1 MYNLG
6 NIVGAIFWGWYSDQ
20 YGRKRAALIISFRMN
35 SIHVLL
41 IIVNVICIFAL
52 GISRNYYLSLFIRL
66 IHGLS
71 DGLLNV
77 SKTILSELSN
87 DRNTSFVISLNYL
100 GGVIGRLI
108 GPLMSGY
115 LASEDFIRPL
125 AAKYPFFKKVC
136 FHIVFSF
143 NDMDNKSNQIVFKE

>member
-1 MYNLG
+1 MYEIL
-6 NIVGAIFWGWYSDQ
+6 A
-20 YGRKRAALIISFRMN
+20 
-35 SIHVLL
+35 
-41 IIVNVICIFAL
+41 IVNVFCIFAL

-66 IHGLS
+66 LHGLS

-136 FHIVFSF
+136 IYAFFIFIF
-143 NDMDNKSNQIVFKE
+143 I